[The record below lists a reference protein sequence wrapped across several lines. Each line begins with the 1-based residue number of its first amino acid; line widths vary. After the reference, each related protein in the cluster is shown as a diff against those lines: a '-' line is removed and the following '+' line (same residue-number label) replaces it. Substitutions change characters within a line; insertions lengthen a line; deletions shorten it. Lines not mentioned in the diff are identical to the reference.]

1 MIGRVVRDLLALIAL
16 TMMLGAAWY
25 ALVLRAHRLRF
36 VPPALEVQRIL
47 YAAEESWGW
56 GPGGNETGIIVY
68 AMPDAAR
75 EKIEAGGIPWLNGL
89 LGRAQDWRSVYRD
102 WQATPFDL
110 AAAKLEGRLGDEMT
124 HGLCGMGDGI
134 AVYMFR
140 YGFCIPFAPE
150 IEALAD
156 RALTQSGNFYAH
168 GQRGML
174 ILIPSERRIVYAY
187 NGQCPESDRCAMR
200 KRKESI
206 LFIAV

>member
-68 AMPDAAR
+68 AMPEAAR

-89 LGRAQDWRSVYRD
+89 PGSGRRWQGVYTDWR
-102 WQATPFDL
+102 ATPLD
-110 AAAKLEGRLGDEMT
+110 AATDETWVRSSDGMAYG
-124 HGLCGMGDGI
+124 HCGMGNGI
-134 AVYMFR
+134 AAYMFS
-140 YGFCIPFAPE
+140 GFCIPFDPE
-150 IEALAD
+150 VEALAD
-156 RALTQSGNFYAH
+156 RALTQSGNFYAY
-168 GQRGML
+168 GRIGIL

-187 NGQCPESDRCAMR
+187 NG
-200 KRKESI
+200 
-206 LFIAV
+206 